1 MAPRSSQKDKP
12 LYNSRIIDSYIKLIK
27 SRYPHI
33 DVGNLL
39 RSSDMKAYEVA
50 DQNHWFTQRQVN
62 RFHEV
67 LQNLTG
73 NLKIAREAGRYAT
86 SPDATG
92 VMRQYIMGFS
102 TPEKA
107 YEMIGRATRNFTRS
121 SEFKSRKIASNMVEI
136 TVRPVDGITER
147 PFQCDNRIGF
157 IEAMGQIFTNRLPT
171 VEHPECMFQGGDRC
185 RYVVS
190 WEVPFSATIKRIRN
204 FLGLLS
210 LAAIGV
216 SLMYASPIEVC
227 IVLSLSLAGV
237 MGLTS
242 VADTHEKN
250 ELRKTL
256 HSLRDSTENLI
267 EQMNVNYKNALM
279 TNEIGQAIS
288 GQTNI
293 DDVLRQVIR
302 TLVELLGYDR
312 GMVLLANP
320 KKDRLQFRAG
330 FGYTDDQFL
339 TIKNAEFHLDKPEST
354 GVFVVSFRENRP
366 FLINDVHELQD
377 SISPRSLRFAKR
389 MGAQSFIC
397 CPILFNGESLG
408 ILTVDNIRSKR
419 PLVRSDM
426 SLLMGIAPII
436 GISIRNA
443 ELLES
448 KTRQFDA
455 ILHALAASIDARDP
469 LTAGHSE
476 MVTEYACGICDELGL
491 SREFREVIRVAAL
504 LHDYGK
510 IAVPDAI
517 LKKKGR
523 LDPSEFEIVKAHA
536 VKTREI
542 LNRINFEGYFAQV
555 PEIASA
561 HHEKMDGSGY
571 PRGLRGEE
579 IPLGARII
587 AVADFFEAVTAQ
599 RHYRDP
605 MPFDRAME
613 LLEKE
618 AASHFDKDVVD
629 AFLRYCDKSQTIRAL
644 RRELKPVPGK
654 VIRINQ
660 VSSAR

>member
-1 MAPRSSQKDKP
+1 MKLAKP
-12 LYNSRIIDSYIKLIK
+12 S
-27 SRYPHI
+27 
-33 DVGNLL
+33 
-39 RSSDMKAYEVA
+39 A
-50 DQNHWFTQRQVN
+50 
-62 RFHEV
+62 
-67 LQNLTG
+67 
-73 NLKIAREAGRYAT
+73 ARPISMMCCG
-86 SPDATG
+86 
-92 VMRQYIMGFS
+92 
-102 TPEKA
+102 
-107 YEMIGRATRNFTRS
+107 RS
-121 SEFKSRKIASNMVEI
+121 SEHWWSCWGMIEGWCCWQIRK
-136 TVRPVDGITER
+136 
-147 PFQCDNRIGF
+147 
-157 IEAMGQIFTNRLPT
+157 
-171 VEHPECMFQGGDRC
+171 
-185 RYVVS
+185 
-190 WEVPFSATIKRIRN
+190 
-204 FLGLLS
+204 
-210 LAAIGV
+210 
-216 SLMYASPIEVC
+216 
-227 IVLSLSLAGV
+227 
-237 MGLTS
+237 
-242 VADTHEKN
+242 
-250 ELRKTL
+250 KT
-256 HSLRDSTENLI
+256 
-267 EQMNVNYKNALM
+267 
-279 TNEIGQAIS
+279 
-288 GQTNI
+288 
-293 DDVLRQVIR
+293 
-302 TLVELLGYDR
+302 
-312 GMVLLANP
+312 
-320 KKDRLQFRAG
+320 RLQFRAG

-366 FLINDVHELQD
+366 FLINDVNDLED

-397 CPILFNGESLG
+397 CPILRDGESLG

-419 PLVRSDM
+419 PLVHSDM

-476 MVTEYACGICDELGL
+476 MVTEYALGICDELGL
-491 SREFREVIRVAAL
+491 STEFREVIRVAAL

-523 LDPSEFEIVKAHA
+523 LNPSEYEIVKAHA

-605 MPFDRAME
+605 MPYEQAMQ
-613 LLEKE
+613 LLQKE
-618 AASHFDKDVVD
+618 AAQHFDTDVVE
-629 AFLRYCDKSQTIRAL
+629 AFLRYCDKSPTIQTIRQ
-644 RRELKPVPGK
+644 RPKSTTGK
-654 VIRINQ
+654 VIRMSQ
-660 VSSAR
+660 FSAG

>member
-1 MAPRSSQKDKP
+1 MANGSSQKEKP

-39 RSSDMKAYEVA
+39 SSAGMKAYEVA
-50 DQNHWFTQRQVN
+50 DQNHWFSQSQVN

-73 NLKIAREAGRYAT
+73 NLQIAREAGRYAT

-92 VMRQYIMGFS
+92 VMRQYILGFI

-121 SEFKSRKIASNMVEI
+121 SEFKSRKIADNTVEI
-136 TVRPVDGITER
+136 TVTPVDGITER
-147 PFQCDNRIGF
+147 PFQCENRIGF
-157 IEAMGQIFTNRLPT
+157 IEAMGQIFTNRLPS
-171 VEHPECMFQGGDRC
+171 VEHQECMFRGGDKC

-190 WEVPFSATIKRIRN
+190 WEVPFSAIIKRIRN

-210 LAAIGV
+210 LAAIGA
-216 SLMYASPIEVC
+216 SLMYASAADVA
-227 IVLSLSLAGV
+227 IVLSLSLVAV

-242 VADTHEKN
+242 VADTQEKT

-279 TNEIGQAIS
+279 TNEIGQVIS
-288 GQTNI
+288 RQTNI

-312 GMVLLANP
+312 GMVLLSNSE
-320 KKDRLQFRAG
+320 KTRLQFRAG

-366 FLINDVHELQD
+366 FLINDVNDLEN

-397 CPILFNGESLG
+397 CPILRDGESLG

-419 PLVRSDM
+419 PLVHSDM

-491 SREFREVIRVAAL
+491 SKEFREVIRVAAL

-517 LKKKGR
+517 LKKKGK
-523 LDPSEFEIVKAHA
+523 LNPSEYEIVKAHA

-605 MPFDRAME
+605 MPYDRAME
-613 LLEKE
+613 LLQKE
-618 AASHFDKDVVD
+618 ATHHFDTDVVD
-629 AFLRYCDKSQTIRAL
+629 AFLRYCDKSQAIQTL
-644 RRELKPVPGK
+644 RQKPKPTSAK
-654 VIRINQ
+654 VIRMNQ
-660 VSSAR
+660 FSAR